1 MEEGRDRARSHQC
14 WISSADAFRLVK
26 EKHCGLK
33 SHGAPIIATANIHE
47 AHVAEIVELSV
58 L

>member
-1 MEEGRDRARSHQC
+1 
-14 WISSADAFRLVK
+14 LVK